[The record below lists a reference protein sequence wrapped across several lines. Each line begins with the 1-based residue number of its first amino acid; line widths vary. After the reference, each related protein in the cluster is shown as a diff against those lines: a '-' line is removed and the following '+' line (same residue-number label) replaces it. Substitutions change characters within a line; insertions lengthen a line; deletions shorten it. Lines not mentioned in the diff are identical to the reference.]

1 MIGPDLAP
9 VKCGGYSTRPFGST
23 PTEAAA
29 HQKQSRNP
37 IPRYGAMKP
46 ILDSLRSGHWPSLF
60 AAWLH
65 FEVSFMA
72 WLLVGALGVLIAE
85 DFGLTA
91 SQKGLLVATPLLG
104 GALLRILVGFCSDR
118 FGTKKTGLIL
128 LIGESVVLL
137 WGWLGATT
145 YLEAL
150 GVGLLL
156 GVAGASFA
164 VALPLA
170 SRAYPPAHQGLAM
183 GVAASGNSGVVLVAF
198 FAPRFAQ
205 AVGWH
210 GVFGVMAVPVI
221 LTALV
226 YAALVQ
232 REIGGARPGEA
243 WWPMVVQSLRRR
255 SMYWLCFLY
264 AVTFGG
270 FVGLCS
276 YLPIFFHDQYGLSP
290 VTAGT
295 VTAVCGLAGSLIR
308 PLGGFVADRRG
319 GALILRFLFPLI
331 GVLTICVAQ
340 LPPFVWAAP
349 LMVAILAT
357 LGFGNGVVFRV
368 VSDHF
373 PQEIGVAAGLIGA
386 AGGLGGFVLPSLVG
400 HFKDLTGSYAP
411 GLLVLAVLALVA
423 WTTVELVL
431 RNRRELIKGVDPVDG
446 VSH

>member
-29 HQKQSRNP
+29 HQKQSRTP
-37 IPRYGAMKP
+37 IPRSGAMKP
-46 ILDSLRSGHWPSLF
+46 ILNSLRSGHWPSLF

-198 FAPRFAQ
+198 FAPRLAET
-205 AVGWH
+205 VGWH

-232 REIGGARPGEA
+232 REIGGPRLGEA

-276 YLPIFFHDQYGLSP
+276 YLPIFFHDQYGLRP

>member
-1 MIGPDLAP
+1 
-9 VKCGGYSTRPFGST
+9 
-23 PTEAAA
+23 
-29 HQKQSRNP
+29 
-37 IPRYGAMKP
+37 MKP
-46 ILDSLRSGHWPSLF
+46 ILNSLRSGHWPSLF

-198 FAPRFAQ
+198 FAPRLAET
-205 AVGWH
+205 VGWH

-232 REIGGARPGEA
+232 REIGGPRLGEA

>member
-29 HQKQSRNP
+29 HQKQSRTP
-37 IPRYGAMKP
+37 IPRSGAMKP
-46 ILDSLRSGHWPSLF
+46 ILNSLRSGHWPSLF

-198 FAPRFAQ
+198 FAPRLAET
-205 AVGWH
+205 VGWH

-243 WWPMVVQSLRRR
+243 WWPRVVQSLRRR

>member
-1 MIGPDLAP
+1 
-9 VKCGGYSTRPFGST
+9 
-23 PTEAAA
+23 
-29 HQKQSRNP
+29 
-37 IPRYGAMKP
+37 MKP
-46 ILDSLRSGHWPSLF
+46 ILNSLRSGHWPSLF

-198 FAPRFAQ
+198 FAPRLAET
-205 AVGWH
+205 VGWH

-232 REIGGARPGEA
+232 REIGGPRLGEA

-276 YLPIFFHDQYGLSP
+276 YLPIFFHDQYGLRP

>member
-1 MIGPDLAP
+1 
-9 VKCGGYSTRPFGST
+9 
-23 PTEAAA
+23 
-29 HQKQSRNP
+29 
-37 IPRYGAMKP
+37 MKP
-46 ILDSLRSGHWPSLF
+46 ILNSLRSGHWPSLF

-198 FAPRFAQ
+198 FAPRLAQ

-232 REIGGARPGEA
+232 REIGGPRLGEA

-276 YLPIFFHDQYGLSP
+276 YLPIFFHDQYGLRP

-319 GALILRFLFPLI
+319 GVLILRFLFPLI